1 VHLPGFLLVIVALVL
16 QYAVMNNKQEKQIE
30 TLTREGAQKDIIIA
44 ELRSEVLA
52 SANPII
58 DK

>member
-1 VHLPGFLLVIVALVL
+1 MVALVL